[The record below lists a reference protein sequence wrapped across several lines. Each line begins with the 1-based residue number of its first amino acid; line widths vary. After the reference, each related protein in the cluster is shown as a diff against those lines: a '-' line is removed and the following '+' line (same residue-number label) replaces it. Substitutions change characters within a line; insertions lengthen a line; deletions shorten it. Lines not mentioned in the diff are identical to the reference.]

1 MAKEIAGLRVAES
14 RLPEVERVFS
24 DPYAERFFS
33 KEELDA
39 VQTPEQARARIDAYS
54 QIMPGVNGAIVS
66 RIKFIDDYLASCI
79 RESLEQV
86 VMIGAG
92 YDTRAYRLE
101 GLKNGVAVFEVDHP
115 ATQTVKIETIEE
127 IFGERPGR
135 VHFVPVVFGQDKLD
149 EALFAS
155 GYRKE
160 GKTLFIIEGLL
171 MYIPPPAV
179 DGLLS
184 FIATASRPGS
194 SLVADYFHTDVI
206 DGSSDLPEAMALKQF
221 VENAGSGLMFGLA
234 PGTEADFFERRGFHQ
249 VKTVSAV
256 SCKDRYFRGE
266 SAKRAVSPMFNFLT
280 AVVAPK

>member
-14 RLPEVERVFS
+14 RLPEGERVFS

-66 RIKFIDDYLASCI
+66 RIKFIDDCLAACI
-79 RESLEQV
+79 QDSLDQV

-127 IFGERPGR
+127 IFGKRPGH

-155 GYRKE
+155 GYRNE
-160 GKTLFIIEGLL
+160 AKTLFIIEGLL
-171 MYIPPPAV
+171 MYIPPQAV

-184 FIATASRPGS
+184 IIANASRPGS

-206 DGSSDLPEAMALKQF
+206 DGSSDLPEAVALKQF

-234 PGTEADFFERRGFHQ
+234 PGSEANFFEERGFHK

-266 SAKRAVSPMFNFLT
+266 GAKRAVSPMFNFLT
-280 AVVAPK
+280 ADVAPK